1 MSTRPTL
8 SATTGSQESRFELPL
23 HDPFSLA
30 TANEYF
36 GGWTSFGPDQSSL
49 CMAFPVEGWRNSA
62 AVTLQ
67 QHGSSSISGE
77 VFGAGEDA
85 GIAWQQALAAL
96 SLDSDAAGWHE
107 VGQRDPVI
115 GTLQNSYDFLRPVLF
130 HSPYEAAA
138 AFTIG
143 HRISIQQRRTI
154 CQAMAQQMG
163 EGVQVGE
170 TTLYAFPRPQVLLEL
185 SAFKGVNDVKIQRLH
200 AIAHAALDG
209 LLDRAFLR
217 SQPVERSL
225 EMLRSLPGIGPFFA
239 QGILMRGAG
248 LLDDVTDDEVTKEAV
263 QLAYKLAKLPDQHE
277 VLQIAEA
284 WRPYRMW
291 AAVLLHVWLR
301 REMGGPHQ
309 QRKAPARRQK

>member
-1 MSTRPTL
+1 MSSKPTID
-8 SATTGSQESRFELPL
+8 ATTGSQETRFELPL

-30 TANEYF
+30 AANQYF
-36 GGWTSFGPDQSSL
+36 GGWTSFGPDQTSL
-49 CMAFPVEGWRNSA
+49 CMAFPVEGWRSSA

-67 QHGSSSISGE
+67 QHGSSHISGE
-77 VFGAGEDA
+77 VFGAGEDTER
-85 GIAWQQALAAL
+85 AWRQALAVL
-96 SLDSDAAGWHE
+96 SLDSTAAGWQE
-107 VGQRDPVI
+107 VGQRDAVI
-115 GTLQNSYDFLRPVLF
+115 GKLQNSYDFLRPVLF

-143 HRISIQQRRTI
+143 HRISIQQRRAI
-154 CQAMAQQMG
+154 CQAMAQEMG
-163 EGVQVGE
+163 EKLQVGE
-170 TTLYAFPRPQVLLEL
+170 TTFYAFPRPQVLLEL
-185 SAFKGVNDVKIQRLH
+185 TAFKGVNEVKIQRLH

-217 SQPVERSL
+217 SQPVEQSL
-225 EMLRSLPGIGPFFA
+225 EKLCALPGIGPFFS

-248 LLDDVTDDEVTKEAV
+248 LLDDVTDDDTTKEAV

-301 REMGGPHQ
+301 REMGGPHGQ
-309 QRKAPARRQK
+309 PRKPARRKQ